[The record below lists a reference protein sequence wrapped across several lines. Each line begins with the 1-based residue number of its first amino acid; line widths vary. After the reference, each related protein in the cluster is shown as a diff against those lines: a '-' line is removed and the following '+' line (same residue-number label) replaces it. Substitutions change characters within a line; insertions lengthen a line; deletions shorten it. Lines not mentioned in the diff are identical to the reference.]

1 MDRYAETW
9 AEYRTWRNWALLVTF
24 GFPVIMYLLGFVLRR
39 LLRPNILDY
48 LWGALI
54 LGWFFGSLVLGQ
66 VVQSLVCPRCGKALP
81 LDGGTV
87 EAFFSP
93 ARARIAGCESM
104 RRMGVTK
111 VDLAVGRA

>member
-9 AEYRTWRNWALLVTF
+9 AEYRNWRNWALLVTF

-54 LGWFFGSLVLGQ
+54 FGWFFGSLVLGQ
-66 VVQSLVCPRCGKALP
+66 VVQSLVCPRCRKSFASKWWYRRGILFASSCAHCGLRKYAK
-81 LDGGTV
+81 DG
-87 EAFFSP
+87 SH
-93 ARARIAGCESM
+93 
-104 RRMGVTK
+104 
-111 VDLAVGRA
+111 